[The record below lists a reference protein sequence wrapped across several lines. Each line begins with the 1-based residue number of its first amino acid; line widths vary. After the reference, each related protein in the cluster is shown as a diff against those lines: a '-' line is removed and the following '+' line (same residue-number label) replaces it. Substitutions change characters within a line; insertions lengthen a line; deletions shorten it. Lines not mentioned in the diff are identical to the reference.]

1 MKSRIMRHITKA
13 TIFAAALLAVCF
25 SASTANA
32 QGFKGKFTLPYEVRW
47 GRAVLAPGDYQLTFT
62 HDPAGDMIDIQDAK
76 SLRSVALEQINDR
89 QDSTEGA
96 SALLIRT
103 EGKQRVVYS
112 LRIVELGEAF
122 VYEHPPANGRAVE
135 EAHQTQTVP
144 VLVAKK

>member
-1 MKSRIMRHITKA
+1 MKTQIMRHITKA
-13 TIFAAALLAVCF
+13 TVFAAALLAVCF

-47 GRAVLAPGDYQLTFT
+47 GRAVLAPGDYRLTFT
-62 HDPAGDMIDIQDAK
+62 QDAAGDMIAIQDAK
-76 SLRSVALEQINDR
+76 SFRLVALEQTNNR

-96 SALLIRT
+96 SELLIRT

-112 LRIVELGEAF
+112 LRLVELGEAF
-122 VYEHPPANGRAVE
+122 VYEHPPAHGRAVE
-135 EAHQTQTVP
+135 EAHQTKTVP